1 MYLRKKVSQMSFNN
15 ITLFASA
22 RKRLDWLTQ
31 RQEVL
36 AQNIANSDTP
46 KYRASDLKGYKFHEI
61 LRRESM
67 QLNMSASEGN
77 HMPGQRKRIRDF
89 SENKE
94 RSPYETAPNGNSVVL
109 EEQMAKVNESQISHQ
124 FTTNIYKKHIKMF
137 MMALG
142 R

>member
-1 MYLRKKVSQMSFNN
+1 MSFSD
-15 ITLFASA
+15 ITLFASV

-36 AQNIANSDTP
+36 AQNIANADTP
-46 KYRASDLKGYKFHEI
+46 KYRASDLKAYKFKDI

-67 QLNMSASEGN
+67 QLNMIASEVN
-77 HMPGQRKRIRDF
+77 HLPGQRKRIRDF
-89 SENKE
+89 SEQKD
-94 RSPYETAPNGNSVVL
+94 RLPYETAPNGNAVII
-109 EEQMAKVNESQISHQ
+109 EEQMAKVNESQINHQ
-124 FTTNIYKKHIKMF
+124 FTTNIYKKHIQMF

>member
-1 MYLRKKVSQMSFNN
+1 MSFNN
-15 ITLFASA
+15 ITLFASV

-36 AQNIANSDTP
+36 AQNIANADTP
-46 KYRASDLKGYKFHEI
+46 EYRASDLKGYQFKEL

-67 QLNMSASEGN
+67 QLNMSASESN
-77 HMPGQRKRIRDF
+77 HLPGQRKRLRDY
-89 SENKE
+89 SEHKV
-94 RSPYETAPNGNSVVL
+94 RSPYETSPNGNSVIL

-124 FTTNIYKKHIKMF
+124 FTTNIYKKHIQMF

>member
-1 MYLRKKVSQMSFNN
+1 MSFNN
-15 ITLFASA
+15 ITLFASV

-36 AQNIANSDTP
+36 SQNIANSDTP
-46 KYRASDLKGYKFHEI
+46 EYRARDLKGYKFKDI

-67 QLNMSASEGN
+67 QLNMSTSEGS
-77 HMPGQRKRIRDF
+77 HLPGQRRSLRDF
-89 SENKE
+89 SEHKV
-94 RSPYETAPNGNSVVL
+94 RSPYETSPNGNSVIL

-124 FTTNIYKKHIKMF
+124 FTTKIYKKHIQMF

>member
-1 MYLRKKVSQMSFNN
+1 MSLNN

-46 KYRASDLKGYKFHEI
+46 KYRALDLKSYKFHEV
-61 LRRESM
+61 LRRASM
-67 QLNMSASEGN
+67 QLNMSASEGD
-77 HMPGQRKRIRDF
+77 HLPGQRKRLRDF
-89 SENKE
+89 SEHKV
-94 RSPYETAPNGNSVVL
+94 RSPYETAPNGNSVIL
-109 EEQMAKVNESQISHQ
+109 EEQMAKVNESQINHQ